1 MAAVVA
7 VNPEIVTYTFM
18 IGVIAGDVIGSRF
31 EWRPIKTID
40 FPLFHPL
47 CRFTDDTVLT
57 VATAS
62 AILEAAPFDERYLD
76 FGRRYPRA
84 GYGGNFHKW
93 LAAIEPRPYNSYGN
107 GSAMRVAP
115 VGWACA
121 DERSVLREAERSAAV
136 THNHP
141 EGVKGAQA
149 TALAVFMARRGASK
163 DEIRAGIASRFGY
176 DLNRTI
182 DQIRP
187 TYHFDVT
194 CQGTVPEALI
204 AFFESTDY
212 ESAVRLAISL
222 GGDSDT
228 LAAITGGV
236 AHAFYRVMP
245 DPIIQEVRGRLPE
258 EFLRV
263 LDEFEGK
270 FGVARRDS

>member
-1 MAAVVA
+1 ML
-7 VNPEIVTYTFM
+7 
-18 IGVIAGDVIGSRF
+18 GVIAGDVIGSRF
-31 EWRPIKTID
+31 EWAPIKTTD

-47 CRFTDDTVLT
+47 CSFTDDTVLT

-62 AILEAAPFDERYLD
+62 AILRGAPFDHTYLD

-84 GYGGNFHKW
+84 GYGGNFQKW
-93 LAAIEPRPYNSYGN
+93 LAAAEPRPYNSYGN

-121 DERSVLREAERSAAV
+121 DEQRVLREAERSAVV
-136 THNHP
+136 THDHP

-149 TALAVFMARRGASK
+149 TALAVFMARGGASK
-163 DEIRAGIASRFGY
+163 DEIRRGIASRFGY
-176 DLNRTI
+176 DLDRTTAG
-182 DQIRP
+182 IRP

-228 LAAITGGV
+228 LAAIAGGV
-236 AHAFYRVMP
+236 AHAFYRVIT
-245 DPIIQEVRGRLPE
+245 DPIVQEVRSRLPE
-258 EFLRV
+258 EFLKV

-270 FGVARRDS
+270 FGGARCDS

>member
-1 MAAVVA
+1 
-7 VNPEIVTYTFM
+7 M
-18 IGVIAGDVIGSRF
+18 IGVIAGDVIGSRY
-31 EWRPIKTID
+31 EWDPIKTTD

-62 AILEAAPFDERYLD
+62 AILHGTPFDEAYLE
-76 FGRRYPRA
+76 FGRRYPHA
-84 GYGGNFHKW
+84 GYGGNFHMW
-93 LAAIEPRPYNSYGN
+93 LASRDPQPYNSYGN

-141 EGVKGAQA
+141 EGIKGAQA
-149 TALAVFMARRGASK
+149 TAFAVFMARQGASK
-163 DEIRAGIASRFGY
+163 DDIRHAITRQFGY
-176 DLNRTI
+176 GLTRTI

-187 TYHFDVT
+187 TYYFDVT
-194 CQGTVPEALI
+194 CRGSVPEAI
-204 AFFESTDY
+204 TAFLESSDF

-228 LAAITGGV
+228 LAAIAGGI
-236 AHAFYRVMP
+236 AHAFYRAVP
-245 DPIIQEVRGRLPE
+245 RHIETAVRAKLP
-258 EFLRV
+258 
-263 LDEFEGK
+263 DEFIEVVDE
-270 FGVARRDS
+270 FSRRFDVSRWHA

>member
-1 MAAVVA
+1 M
-7 VNPEIVTYTFM
+7 F
-18 IGVIAGDVIGSRF
+18 GVIAGDVIGSRF
-31 EWRPIKTID
+31 EWAPIKTID

-47 CRFTDDTVLT
+47 CSFTDDTVLT

-62 AILEAAPFDERYLD
+62 ALLRGTPFDQAYLD
-76 FGRRYPRA
+76 FGRRYPKA

-93 LAAIEPRPYNSYGN
+93 LAATEPRPYHSYGN

-121 DERSVLREAERSAAV
+121 DEQGVLREAKRSAEV
-136 THNHP
+136 THDHP

-149 TALAVFMARRGASK
+149 TALAVFMARGGASK
-163 DEIRAGIASRFGY
+163 DEIRAGIATRFGY
-176 DLNRTI
+176 DLDRTV

-187 TYHFDVT
+187 TYYFDVT

-204 AFFESTDY
+204 AFFESRDY
-212 ESAVRLAISL
+212 ESAVRLAVSL

-236 AHAFYRVMP
+236 AQAFYRVVP
-245 DPIIQEVRGRLPE
+245 NAIVEEVRGRLPE
-258 EFLRV
+258 EFREIV
-263 LDEFEGK
+263 DEFEGR
-270 FGVARRDS
+270 FGMGRWDS

>member
-1 MAAVVA
+1 
-7 VNPEIVTYTFM
+7 
-18 IGVIAGDVIGSRF
+18 
-31 EWRPIKTID
+31 
-40 FPLFHPL
+40 
-47 CRFTDDTVLT
+47 
-57 VATAS
+57 
-62 AILEAAPFDERYLD
+62 
-76 FGRRYPRA
+76 
-84 GYGGNFHKW
+84 
-93 LAAIEPRPYNSYGN
+93 
-107 GSAMRVAP
+107 MRVAP

-163 DEIRAGIASRFGY
+163 DEIRDAIASRFGY

-182 DQIRP
+182 GQIRP

-228 LAAITGGV
+228 LAAITGGI
-236 AHAFYRVMP
+236 AHAFYRVVP
-245 DPIIQEVRGRLPE
+245 DTIVQKCAGGCQRNSCGSWTSSKAHLERRGWIPSARGWGSPSVRVRARPPPPSRQGY
-258 EFLRV
+258 
-263 LDEFEGK
+263 
-270 FGVARRDS
+270 GVTSRRDNLRLLLSSLVCQPKLAHVSAERRLAERQDSKASSAPCNWLMGRDCLRMLHRSLVFARVFEKSSGVLQTWWRQG

>member
-1 MAAVVA
+1 VL
-7 VNPEIVTYTFM
+7 
-18 IGVIAGDVIGSRF
+18 GVIAGDVIGSRF
-31 EWRPIKTID
+31 EWAPIKTID
-40 FPLFHPL
+40 FALFHPL
-47 CRFTDDTVLT
+47 SSFTDDTVLT

-62 AILEAAPFDERYLD
+62 AILRGAPFDETYLD

-84 GYGGNFHKW
+84 GYGGNFTKW
-93 LAAIEPRPYNSYGN
+93 LAAVDPRPYHSYGN

-136 THNHP
+136 THDHP

-149 TALAVFMARRGASK
+149 TALAVFMARRVASK
-163 DEIRAGIASRFGY
+163 DDIRGGIASRFGY

-182 DQIRP
+182 AQIRP
-187 TYHFDVT
+187 TYYFDVT

-228 LAAITGGV
+228 LAAITGGI
-236 AHAFYRVMP
+236 AHAFYRVLP
-245 DPIIQEVRGRLPE
+245 DQIVREVRGRLPD
-258 EFLRV
+258 EFLQV

-270 FGVARRDS
+270 FGAPRLDS

>member
-1 MAAVVA
+1 ML
-7 VNPEIVTYTFM
+7 
-18 IGVIAGDVIGSRF
+18 GVIAGDVIGSRF
-31 EWRPIKTID
+31 EWAPIKTVD

-47 CRFTDDTVLT
+47 CSFTDDTVLT

-62 AILEAAPFDERYLD
+62 AILRGAPFDETYLD

-115 VGWACA
+115 VGWACTDQA
-121 DERSVLREAERSAAV
+121 SVLREAERSAAV

-149 TALAVFMARRGASK
+149 TALAVVMARHAASK
-163 DEIRAGIASRFGY
+163 DEIRDAIASRFGY
-176 DLNRTI
+176 DLNRTT

-228 LAAITGGV
+228 LAAITGGI
-236 AHAFYRVMP
+236 AHAFYRVIP
-245 DPIIQEVRGRLPE
+245 DHIVREVRGRLPD
-258 EFLRV
+258 EFLRI
-263 LDEFEGK
+263 LDEFEGT
-270 FGVARRDS
+270 FGAARLDS